1 MSWFF
6 YKLRKGSTPTFLTA
20 SFANK
25 IIHCI
30 NTLGNIK
37 IKGGKQDQVYYSNS
51 GVVIEYASGGNLNKT
66 LRLLDPAN
74 LQQVNINIE
83 KGVVKKVTTSASGL
97 KWKNITVCEG
107 GSPTTY
113 TFLTK

>member
-25 IIHCI
+25 IIHAI
-30 NTLGNIK
+30 NTLGNIQ
-37 IKGGKQDQVYYSNS
+37 IKGGSKDQVLYSNS
-51 GVVIEYASGGNLNKT
+51 GVTIEYASAGNLNKT

-74 LQQVNINIE
+74 LNQVNINIE
-83 KGVVKKVTTSASGL
+83 KGVVKKITTSSSGL
-97 KWKNITVCEG
+97 KWKTISVCEG
-107 GSPTTY
+107 GSPTNY